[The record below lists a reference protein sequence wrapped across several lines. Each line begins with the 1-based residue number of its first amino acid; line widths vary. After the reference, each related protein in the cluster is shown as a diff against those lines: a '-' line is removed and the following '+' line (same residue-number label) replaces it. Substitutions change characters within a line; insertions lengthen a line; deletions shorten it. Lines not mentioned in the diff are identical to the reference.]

1 MSFSRATT
9 IWCDYTN
16 KDNTEQCCSW
26 YGDGI
31 ESITKLRK
39 KAKKEGWA
47 HKNKKD
53 YCPIHKSIG
62 EKE

>member
-1 MSFSRATT
+1 MSFSRVTT

-39 KAKKEGWA
+39 K
-47 HKNKKD
+47 
-53 YCPIHKSIG
+53 S
-62 EKE
+62 